1 MMSGWAIVALVGIVI
16 WGIVE
21 IARARAGIVTDE
33 DGNQQI
39 AHRDDGRTA
48 AELDT
53 ARREL
58 ADLRERV
65 KVLERIA
72 TDANSGD
79 ARERARIAAEIEAL
93 RGLPASLDTRKE
105 DQSQ

>member
-1 MMSGWAIVALVGIVI
+1 MSSWAIVALVGIII

-33 DGNQQI
+33 DGNQKVVP
-39 AHRDDGRTA
+39 RDDVGSRIELEA
-48 AELDT
+48 A
-53 ARREL
+53 RQEL
-58 ADLRERV
+58 ADLKERI

-72 TDANSGD
+72 TDGNTSD

-93 RGLPASLDTRKE
+93 RALPAVKE
-105 DQSQ
+105 E

>member
-1 MMSGWAIVALVGIVI
+1 MSSWAIVALVGIVI

-33 DGNQQI
+33 DGNQKI
-39 AHRDDGRTA
+39 APRDDGRSA
-48 AELDT
+48 AELDA
-53 ARREL
+53 ARQEL

-72 TDANSGD
+72 TDGNTSD

-93 RGLPASLDTRKE
+93 RALPAARQE
-105 DQSQ
+105 EPGQ